1 MRNTVTVSVMISE
14 DQNRCNDDRYLICVV
29 EIPIGTRF
37 GEPEVVTRMQKMAQ
51 NIAKRAIIEKY
62 KK

>member
-1 MRNTVTVSVMISE
+1 MISE